1 VSDLREILKKHRAD
15 KGLTQDQTGA
25 SIQVSGSLIAAI
37 EAGRL
42 IPQPDT
48 ATRLD
53 ELFGTGDEIQRAAAE
68 ARDDARAPWLRPW
81 TDHEARATML
91 RWFELDVIPGLLQTA
106 DYARRLLTDVGPV
119 VDVEAALAVRM
130 ARQDAIIRAE
140 TPARLVAVVDEHAL
154 RRQVG
159 SPEMM
164 AEQLRAVLRAC
175 ERPNI
180 SVHVVPAHSGAYA
193 GLNGPFVLGTVN
205 GRVLGFLD
213 SHLGGQVI
221 DQADPIRVLEEA
233 WEGVRSYALPIAESR
248 ELISKVAEYGAV

>member
-1 VSDLREILKKHRAD
+1 
-15 KGLTQDQTGA
+15 
-25 SIQVSGSLIAAI
+25 
-37 EAGRL
+37 
-42 IPQPDT
+42 
-48 ATRLD
+48 
-53 ELFGTGDEIQRAAAE
+53 
-68 ARDDARAPWLRPW
+68 
-81 TDHEARATML
+81 ML
-91 RWFELDVIPGLLQTA
+91 RCVELDVIPGLLQTA

-119 VDVEAALAVRM
+119 VNVDAALAARM
-130 ARQDAIIRAE
+130 ARQDVVTRAE
-140 TPARLVAVVDEHAL
+140 APARLVAVVDENAL

-221 DQADPIRVLEEA
+221 DQADAIRALEEA
-233 WEGVRSYALPIAESR
+233 WEGVRSYVLPIAESR
-248 ELISKVAEYGAV
+248 ELISKVVEYGAV